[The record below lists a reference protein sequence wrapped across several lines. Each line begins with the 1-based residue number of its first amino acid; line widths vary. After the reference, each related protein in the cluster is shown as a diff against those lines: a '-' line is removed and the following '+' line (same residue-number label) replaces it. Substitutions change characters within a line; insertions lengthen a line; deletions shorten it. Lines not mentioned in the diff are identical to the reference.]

1 MAEEPA
7 APTASG
13 SSSATMADDQ
23 PVENA
28 AGNTSL
34 GAQTSI
40 EATIESNALGGAES
54 TCNNDTGGGEA
65 SAVTSGGGG
74 EENNSLE
81 FAEELKERGTK
92 ALKEDDFEEAVECFS
107 RALEIRVK
115 HYGELAPEC
124 ITAYYHYGRAL
135 LFKAQEESDPLGSMP
150 KKEDGESKQ
159 VSGKDE
165 AVKIAVNGESSTAS
179 ASSNVQ
185 EGGSSSHQKEV
196 VDDGD
201 KEQEDDEEGGSD
213 DEETAEADEDES
225 DLDLA
230 WKMLDL
236 ARAIAEKHSGDTMD
250 KVDVLSAL
258 GEVALEREDIETS
271 LADYKSALSILE
283 RIVESDSRLI
293 AELNFRICLC
303 LEVGSMAEEAIPY
316 CQKAISVCKARL
328 ERLTTESKS
337 SSESAAATT
346 PSAVTDMDEGV
357 QQSST
362 GPLPEESASDKEAEI
377 ETLTGLSVE
386 LEKKV
391 KIFQQT
397 CALIIIFDCLFRF
410 PILWILLQLE
420 DLQQLVVNPKSIL
433 QEILGMA
440 SARARGGIG
449 DDQKKNDDASPGVV
463 SSSRLGTSRNGGD
476 LESPTVSTAHTN
488 GGSVTNLG
496 VVGRGVKRVLMSP
509 IPTQSSSVKKP
520 AVEPSSDDGN
530 AS

>member
-386 LEKKV
+386 LEKK
-391 KIFQQT
+391 
-397 CALIIIFDCLFRF
+397 
-410 PILWILLQLE
+410 LE

>member
-1 MAEEPA
+1 
-7 APTASG
+7 
-13 SSSATMADDQ
+13 MADDQ

-54 TCNNDTGGGEA
+54 TCNNDTG
-65 SAVTSGGGG
+65 GGGG

-196 VDDGD
+196 VGD

-386 LEKKV
+386 LEKK
-391 KIFQQT
+391 
-397 CALIIIFDCLFRF
+397 
-410 PILWILLQLE
+410 LE

-440 SARARGGIG
+440 SARARGG
-449 DDQKKNDDASPGVV
+449 NDDASPGVV

>member
-196 VDDGD
+196 VDDAGD

-386 LEKKV
+386 LEKK
-391 KIFQQT
+391 
-397 CALIIIFDCLFRF
+397 
-410 PILWILLQLE
+410 LE

-440 SARARGGIG
+440 SARAR
-449 DDQKKNDDASPGVV
+449 KKNDDASPGVV

>member
-1 MAEEPA
+1 
-7 APTASG
+7 
-13 SSSATMADDQ
+13 MADDQ

-54 TCNNDTGGGEA
+54 TCNNDTG
-65 SAVTSGGGG
+65 GGGG

-196 VDDGD
+196 VDDGQCVPGD

-386 LEKKV
+386 LEKK
-391 KIFQQT
+391 
-397 CALIIIFDCLFRF
+397 
-410 PILWILLQLE
+410 LE

-440 SARARGGIG
+440 SARARGG
-449 DDQKKNDDASPGVV
+449 NDDASPGVV

>member
-293 AELNFRICLC
+293 AEL
-303 LEVGSMAEEAIPY
+303 AEEAIPY

-386 LEKKV
+386 LEKK
-391 KIFQQT
+391 
-397 CALIIIFDCLFRF
+397 
-410 PILWILLQLE
+410 LE

>member
-185 EGGSSSHQKEV
+185 EGGSSSHQNV
-196 VDDGD
+196 PGD

-386 LEKKV
+386 LEKK
-391 KIFQQT
+391 
-397 CALIIIFDCLFRF
+397 
-410 PILWILLQLE
+410 LE

-440 SARARGGIG
+440 SARARGG
-449 DDQKKNDDASPGVV
+449 NDDASPGVV